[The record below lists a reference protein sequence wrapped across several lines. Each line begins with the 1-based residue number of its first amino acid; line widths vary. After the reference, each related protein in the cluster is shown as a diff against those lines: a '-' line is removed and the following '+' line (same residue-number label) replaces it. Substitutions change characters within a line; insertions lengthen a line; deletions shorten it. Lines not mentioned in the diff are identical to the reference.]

1 MAALHAQYIH
11 EELQDLGLD
20 DYLSD
25 GDIFYAGAPIITL
38 FFIAMSLQKHAE
50 VVVCNGY
57 DNFSI

>member
-25 GDIFYAGAPIITL
+25 GDFFSAGAPFVTL
-38 FFIAMSLQKHAE
+38 FFMAMALQKHVE
-50 VVVCNGY
+50 VVTCNEY